1 VFYEREAFM
10 IKRNVEDFRLQG
22 KKERDFVSEIKTF
35 VKGERCYNGNILVLH
50 GLRRTGKSI
59 AMEQVVSELSEQMK
73 CAFYEVEDTDT
84 MSEIREI
91 LFDEK
96 KNGTTLVCFDEI
108 TKAED
113 FISRSASL
121 PDVFAKMG
129 MRIIV
134 TGTDSLGFRFAENY
148 ELYGRTKQINTTHI
162 PFAEHCRVLGTN
174 DIDDYI
180 QYGGLMQTGK
190 DNDTDFVYDYESAR
204 KYLDSAVA
212 ENISRSI
219 KKSDEGS
226 ELEQFTITELRAII
240 EKMVELYSGKFNE
253 KIIQSRL
260 KNVSVNFPVNK
271 LGGIVDEDIIRRL
284 FQEDKNITRDFA
296 EIINAETP
304 VKHPVTESTVRELEG
319 YLLDMNVLSA
329 IPHIQYRYEKQTGWH
344 GESATHEVYLIQP
357 AIKYYHLQKGKQFI
371 MEKPY
376 YSELSK
382 EVKRFMGQKLEEKIK
397 GDMTEQ
403 IIAFDVSKALPY
415 DRYDV
420 VKPSFTIEGQ
430 SGGEYDMLVYDKKDD
445 LYWGFEIKH
454 TTNAFY
460 KQEQHL
466 QNDFITAFMD
476 KKYGKREH
484 VCVLYRG
491 NPFVSS
497 TGTIYLN
504 ITDFCL
510 AVDKYRD
517 MEKVF
522 EELSKDLETRNLVA
536 EYKAQTD
543 EEVGKETDGILNKKQ
558 KSNDGIGRD

>member
-1 VFYEREAFM
+1 
-10 IKRNVEDFRLQG
+10 
-22 KKERDFVSEIKTF
+22 
-35 VKGERCYNGNILVLH
+35 VLH
-50 GLRRTGKSI
+50 GLRRTGKTV
-59 AMEQVVSELSEQMK
+59 AMEQAVLECSRQMK

-84 MSEIREI
+84 MSEIRDI

-96 KNGTTLVCFDEI
+96 NNGTALVCFDEI

-121 PDVFAKMG
+121 SDVFAKMG

-134 TGTDSLGFRFAENY
+134 TGTDSLGFHFAENY

-190 DNDTDFVYDYESAR
+190 DDDGTDIVYDYESAR

-226 ELEQFTITELRAII
+226 ELEQFTIAELRAVI

-271 LGGIVDEDIIRRL
+271 LGGIADEDIIRRL

-304 VKHPVTESTVRELEG
+304 ITHTVTENTVRELEG

-329 IPHIQYRYEKQTGWH
+329 IPHTQYRYTEETGWR
-344 GESATHEVYLIQP
+344 GGSTTHEVYLIQP

-371 MEKPY
+371 REKPY
-376 YSELSK
+376 YTELSR
-382 EVKRFMGQKLEEKIK
+382 EVKTFMERKLEEKIK

-403 IIAFDVSKALPY
+403 IIAFDVSKALPH
-415 DRYDV
+415 DRYEV
-420 VKPSFTIEGQ
+420 TKPSFIINGML
-430 SGGEYDMLVYDKKDD
+430 GGEYDMLVYDKKDD
-445 LYWGFEIKH
+445 LHWGFEIKH

-466 QNDFITAFMD
+466 QNDKITTLMGQE
-476 KKYGKREH
+476 YGKREH

-491 NPFVSS
+491 NPFISS

-504 ITDFCL
+504 ITDFCM

-517 MEKVF
+517 MGKVF
-522 EELSKDLETRNLVA
+522 ENLTKDLETRDLTV
-536 EYKAQTD
+536 EY
-543 EEVGKETDGILNKKQ
+543 E
-558 KSNDGIGRD
+558 KSKTEQIKRSSKDVLDR

>member
-1 VFYEREAFM
+1 M